1 MLALILSAVSVLTMS
16 TVAHAQPGSWD
27 KLGSRKVTFKQD
39 YDEIMIT
46 AREGT
51 FRALKLMVEDG
62 PIEVDHI
69 IVHYRKGRPEELNVR
84 ENIPAGGE
92 TRVLDLRGTNRVIR
106 RVVFYY
112 KTTNPAGRR
121 ATVTLY
127 GKH

>member
-1 MLALILSAVSVLTMS
+1 MALFLSILAFLTI
-16 TVAHAQPGSWD
+16 TAQAHAQPANWD

-39 YDEIMIT
+39 YDEIVVT

-69 IVHYRKGRPEELNVR
+69 VVHYRRGRPEELHVR

-92 TRVLDLRGTNRVIR
+92 TRVLDLRGSDRVIR

-112 KTTNPAGRR
+112 KSTNLEGRR

>member
-1 MLALILSAVSVLTMS
+1 MKTLAMIFSLLAIASITY
-16 TVAHAQPGSWD
+16 AQPGNWD
-27 KLGSRKVTFKQD
+27 KLGTRKVTFKQD
-39 YDEIMIT
+39 YDEIVVT

-51 FRALKLMVEDG
+51 FRSLKLMVEDG
-62 PIEVDHI
+62 PVEVDHI
-69 IVHYRKGRPEELNVR
+69 VVHYRKGRPEELNVR

-112 KTTNPAGRR
+112 KSSNPDGRR